1 MLDLLRKRPDRWVMG
16 VAVVFASVTLL
27 LVINR
32 YYSFYSTYDQGIFNQ
47 VYWNSSHGRF
57 FQSSL
62 SSQLST
68 NVVHGG
74 EIPDVAYHRLGQ
86 HFTPALMIWLPLYW
100 LFPSPLTLSV
110 LQVGL
115 VTAAG
120 LVLYRL
126 GRCHLEP
133 GPAAAIATSFYGAN
147 AIIGPTIG
155 NFHDSCQI
163 PLFVFLLLLGL
174 ERRWWWL
181 YGAMAIV
188 IPLVREDSGVILFS
202 LGAYLLVSRRHPWL
216 GLGLCSY
223 SLTYMLVL
231 TNWGMPQ
238 FSSDVSKRFMLER
251 FGQYTQNDE
260 ASTLEIIAGMASQPL
275 LLLKELVTPVNKTV
289 RYLLGQWLP
298 FALIPAIAPEAWLA
312 AGFPLL
318 KLLIA
323 KGESVLA
330 INIRYAMTIVPGL
343 AYGTILWWSN
353 HPNLFNSLR
362 MRRFWT
368 ICVSLSL
375 FFTLTSNPN
384 RTLSFLIP
392 DAINPTVYVTL
403 PQQWRH
409 AAHVRRIV
417 QQVPPEASVSAMTQ
431 LVPQLSNRRELVR
444 FPYALQVR
452 NDAGEVISVDYAV
465 EDLWQLQRYAIAF
478 GTDRDLLRTAVE
490 WTDRMLAD
498 GSYGLIAAEDG
509 VLLMQA
515 KATSI
520 PSALAHWQAIRAG
533 INADFIEK
541 A

>member
-1 MLDLLRKRPDRWVMG
+1 
-16 VAVVFASVTLL
+16 
-27 LVINR
+27 
-32 YYSFYSTYDQGIFNQ
+32 
-47 VYWNSSHGRF
+47 
-57 FQSSL
+57 
-62 SSQLST
+62 
-68 NVVHGG
+68 
-74 EIPDVAYHRLGQ
+74 
-86 HFTPALMIWLPLYW
+86 
-100 LFPSPLTLSV
+100 V

-126 GRCHLEP
+126 GRCHVEP

-155 NFHDSCQI
+155 NFHDSCQV

-181 YGAMAIV
+181 YGVMAIV
-188 IPLVREDSGVILFS
+188 IPWVREDSGVILFS

-223 SLTYMLVL
+223 SLAYMLVL

-353 HPNLFNSLR
+353 HPNLFKSLR
-362 MRRFWT
+362 MRRFWI

-409 AAHVRRIV
+409 AAHARRIV
-417 QQVPPEASVSAMTQ
+417 QQIPPEASVSAMTQ

-444 FPYALQVR
+444 FPYAIQVR
-452 NDAGEVISVDYAV
+452 NDAGEAISVDYAV

-515 KATSI
+515 KAISI
-520 PSALAHWQAIRAG
+520 PSALAHWQEVRSG
-533 INADFIEK
+533 INADFLEK
-541 A
+541 S